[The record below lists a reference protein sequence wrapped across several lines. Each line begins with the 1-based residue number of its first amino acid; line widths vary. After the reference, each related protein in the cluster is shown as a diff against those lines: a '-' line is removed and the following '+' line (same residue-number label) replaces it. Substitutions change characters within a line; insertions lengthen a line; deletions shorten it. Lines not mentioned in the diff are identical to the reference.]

1 MLNGMKRD
9 VPMIIRTVQL
19 KDLLQ
24 ICEIDEKSY
33 GGCEIEAHKDFLTA
47 SNNAVGKV
55 AEEDGKIQGYI
66 LYTLHEDHFY
76 IVSIT
81 IHPDYRMQGIGRKLI
96 DSLIQKFSVRRREI
110 QLICEETNEN
120 LLFFK
125 TLGFKSVLVRNHYEK
140 CDGILWVFC

>member
-1 MLNGMKRD
+1 MSE
-9 VPMIIRTVQL
+9 
-19 KDLLQ
+19 
-24 ICEIDEKSY
+24 ICDIDEKSY
-33 GGCEIEAHKDFLTA
+33 GGCEIEAHKDFLTS

-55 AEEDGKIQGYI
+55 AEEDGKIQGYM

-76 IVSIT
+76 VACIT

-96 DSLIQKFSVRRREI
+96 DSLIQKFSIKRREI

-125 TLGFKSVLVRNHYEK
+125 SLGFKSSLIRNHYEK
-140 CDGILWVFC
+140 CDGILWIFC